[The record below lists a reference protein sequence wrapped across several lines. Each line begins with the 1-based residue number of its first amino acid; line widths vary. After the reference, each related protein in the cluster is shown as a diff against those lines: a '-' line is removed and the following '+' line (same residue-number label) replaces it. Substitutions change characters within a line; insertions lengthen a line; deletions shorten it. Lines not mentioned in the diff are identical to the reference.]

1 MLWKINRIAGFYLT
15 YHGVFWLV
23 AGNCNSHCSRR
34 VLQPLATT
42 QSATVYINIHS
53 AAIASARET
62 RRNGWLFCLVVSI
75 RLFSKKALRF
85 MNACRAH
92 KSCFFFFSF
101 FFFLKKGGTLKKK
114 KKRKR
119 WNRGILFCTCHI
131 LIAVSLIYVFM
142 TRGEAFSKST
152 EYKTWNESVVFCW
165 FHGGLCGLKWD
176 RPKATPFFSTLDSA
190 PHATRTCRTDL
201 SPRAFDV
208 VCSHLIKAAHTQR
221 AEIF

>member
-1 MLWKINRIAGFYLT
+1 MGKKNIISPTWLIRVYNRGHFRFFLKIKLKPPLNTRLLMLWKINRIAGFYLT

-92 KSCFFFFSF
+92 KSCFFFF
-101 FFFLKKGGTLKKK
+101 LKKGGDLKKK
-114 KKRKR
+114 KKKKETLKSRDFILHLPHFNSRFSDLCIHDSR
-119 WNRGILFCTCHI
+119 WSVFKVNRI
-131 LIAVSLIYVFM
+131 
-142 TRGEAFSKST
+142 
-152 EYKTWNESVVFCW
+152 
-165 FHGGLCGLKWD
+165 
-176 RPKATPFFSTLDSA
+176 
-190 PHATRTCRTDL
+190 
-201 SPRAFDV
+201 
-208 VCSHLIKAAHTQR
+208 
-221 AEIF
+221 